1 MEAQHRALLVTPSQ
15 QALES
20 PAGYVL
26 RLAESNGYFTPR
38 SIAALAKHP
47 PRDVFTS
54 RMDMRRF
61 APLLGSAPARLHGYI
76 ADDGTS
82 VVLCGQRINHQEL
95 SLGIARVCPECIAER
110 GYRPAWTDLSI
121 IDACPF
127 HRRPFVVSCSAC
139 KRALKWERPGLV
151 ACKCGG
157 NLEECGARADACV
170 AEDHT
175 ALLQA
180 VIREFE
186 GTLNAINASTFKAN
200 ENGLSFL
207 DWLALVRA
215 AAGIHRRL
223 YPDGDDVSVARRAAA
238 VLIDCQQQ
246 LSAAM
251 RRLAPGEV
259 RLTGMNLLAKHQR
272 WLTQSWGKALGSS
285 SLAYLR
291 RRLEFLPEPENADA
305 QPRSMELTAWP
316 EPKSEKRFKVQ
327 RVASPRSVAPP
338 GSRTYFNRDAARE
351 AGIPLAALKYLRTQG
366 LFKVNNRANRG
377 DGYHEKDVQAFKDEL
392 MARAVPAPE
401 LETLCGFQ
409 HAVRWMNTGSADG
422 KGRFIRAILE
432 KSIPLYEGP
441 DGSFESLKVS
451 LADARHFA
459 SEVQAERH
467 SGAYSVT
474 VTARMLGCSPE
485 SVSGLLELQLLT
497 AVQTSLGPRPTAE
510 SIRRFEGEYRF
521 LAPFAS
527 EVGTSTPTLL
537 KLSEMFSIPVQNVAR
552 KASKRHQP
560 FIRLI
565 DLPALAVALD
575 EHRESRFSPCTA
587 EAVAWKELPSS
598 KFAPVLTL
606 TTPKEVGSPIRYQ
619 LEGGHD
625 SAELAE

>member
-61 APLLGSAPARLHGYI
+61 APLLGSAQARLHGYI

-82 VVLCGQRINHQEL
+82 VVFCGQRINHQEL

-110 GYRPAWTDLSI
+110 GYRPAWMDLSI
-121 IDACPF
+121 VDACPF
-127 HRRPFVVSCSAC
+127 HRRPFVVSCGAC

-151 ACKCGG
+151 TCKCGG
-157 NLEECGARADACV
+157 NLEECGTRADAHV
-170 AEDHT
+170 AEEHA
-175 ALLQA
+175 ALLRA
-180 VIREFE
+180 VISEFE
-186 GTLNAINASTFKAN
+186 GERDAINASTFKAN

-207 DWLALVRA
+207 DWLAIIRA
-215 AAGIHRRL
+215 VAGIHRRL
-223 YPDGDDVSVARRAAA
+223 HPDGDDVSVARRAAA

-259 RLTGMNLLAKHQR
+259 QLTGMNLLAKHQR

-291 RRLEFLPEPENADA
+291 RRLELLPEPDNADT

-327 RVASPRSVAPP
+327 RVASPRSVAAP

-366 LFKVNNRANRG
+366 LFRVNHRANRG
-377 DGYHEKDVQAFKDEL
+377 DGYHEKDVQAFRDEL
-392 MARAVPAPE
+392 TALARPAPE
-401 LETLCGFQ
+401 LATLSGFQ

-422 KGRFIRAILE
+422 KGRFVRAILE
-432 KSIPLYEGP
+432 KAIPLYEGP
-441 DGSFESLKVS
+441 DGSFESLKVG
-451 LADARHFA
+451 LTDVRQFAR
-459 SEVQAERH
+459 EIQAERH
-467 SGAYSVT
+467 SGAYSVKA
-474 VTARMLGCSPE
+474 TAGMLGCSPE
-485 SVSGLLELQLLT
+485 SVYGLLELQLLT
-497 AVQTSLGPRPTAE
+497 AVQTTLGPRPTAD
-510 SIRRFEGEYRF
+510 SITRFDSEHRF
-521 LAPFAS
+521 LAAFAS
-527 EVGTSTPTLL
+527 DVGTTTPTLL
-537 KLSEMFSIPVQNVAR
+537 KLAEMFSIPVQNVAR
-552 KASKRHQP
+552 KVSKRYQP
-560 FIRLI
+560 FIRI
-565 DLPALAVALD
+565 TDLPALAVALD
-575 EHRESRFSPCTA
+575 EHRESSTFS
-587 EAVAWKELPSS
+587 LQ
-598 KFAPVLTL
+598 
-606 TTPKEVGSPIRYQ
+606 R
-619 LEGGHD
+619 
-625 SAELAE
+625 